1 MKCHKRKKN
10 IIMNVYLDIYIY
22 IFIQKY
28 TSRLAFVCFCTIS
41 SGKKMSIEIRQR
53 KRREHVNYVC
63 VE

>member
-10 IIMNVYLDIYIY
+10 IIMNVYLD

-41 SGKKMSIEIRQR
+41 SGKKKMSIEIRQR